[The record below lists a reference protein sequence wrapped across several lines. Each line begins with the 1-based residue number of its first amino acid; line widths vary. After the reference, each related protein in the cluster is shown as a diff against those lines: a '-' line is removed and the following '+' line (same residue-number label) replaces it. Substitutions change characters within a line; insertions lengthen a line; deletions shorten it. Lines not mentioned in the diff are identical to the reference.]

1 MPSKKQLQEQIN
13 KLFSVAQEMEKKL
26 STDNKKLFEDNKKLI
41 EHNVELLKKIMIL
54 EEENKKLNTPPT
66 CVNCDIR
73 PASRNDTWEEDNSR
87 RFWDLCDC
95 CFEEECN

>member
-1 MPSKKQLQEQIN
+1 MKEIEEQNKQLQEKI
-13 KLFSVAQEMEKKL
+13 QEKIK
-26 STDNKKLFEDNKKLI
+26 
-41 EHNVELLKKIMIL
+41 ELLKKKIKELEEQNKKL

-66 CVNCDIR
+66 CIECDR
-73 PASRNDTWEEDNSR
+73 PASRNIWWEEDNSR

>member
-1 MPSKKQLQEQIN
+1 MKEIEEQNKQLQEKI
-13 KLFSVAQEMEKKL
+13 QEKIK
-26 STDNKKLFEDNKKLI
+26 
-41 EHNVELLKKIMIL
+41 ELLKKKIKELEEQNKKLEEENKKL

-66 CVNCDIR
+66 CIECDR
-73 PASRNDTWEEDNSR
+73 PASRNIWWEEDNSR